1 MPSETLW
8 TGFQNRKIAAERA
21 VKDAKGR
28 NIADNI
34 DLISKKLYFAGD
46 KTASEI
52 ETDATLQV
60 PYAVY
65 RVTTSGVI
73 RRTDDV
79 VHVSA
84 DEGWDF
90 DGALVPN
97 DMIFWYNNGT
107 TGNWMLC
114 YRTTIK
120 VKVDSTNGWDSL
132 AVNTTTG
139 KMEFLRPGSGIYFV
153 ETLYGLTQAEKTK
166 LGGIAAGA
174 EVNVQSDWNET
185 DSTSDAY
192 IANKPTIPAAQVQSD
207 WAETDTTDVS
217 YIANKPT
224 QLTMSGDGTYITVTE
239 GTGTLT
245 VALTVHTGSY
255 TVNT

>member
-34 DLISKKLYFAGD
+34 DLISKKLYFAGN

-52 ETDATLQV
+52 ETDATLQI

-65 RVTTSGVI
+65 RVTTSGAI
-73 RRTDDV
+73 RHTDDLI
-79 VHVSA
+79 HVAA
-84 DEGWDF
+84 DEGWNF
-90 DGALVPN
+90 DGTLVPN

-114 YRTTIK
+114 YRTTLRAR
-120 VKVDSTNGWDSL
+120 VNNTSGWDTVT
-132 AVNTTTG
+132 VNTTSG
-139 KMEFLRPGSGIYFV
+139 EMEFRKSQDGIYSAV
-153 ETLYGLTQAEKTK
+153 SLYGLTQSEKTK

-192 IANKPTIPAAQVQSD
+192 V
-207 WAETDTTDVS
+207 
-217 YIANKPT
+217 ANKPT

>member
-1 MPSETLW
+1 M
-8 TGFQNRKIAAERA
+8 
-21 VKDAKGR
+21 D
-28 NIADNI
+28 
-34 DLISKKLYFAGD
+34 
-46 KTASEI
+46 
-52 ETDATLQV
+52 
-60 PYAVY
+60 
-65 RVTTSGVI
+65 
-73 RRTDDV
+73 
-79 VHVSA
+79 
-84 DEGWDF
+84 
-90 DGALVPN
+90 
-97 DMIFWYNNGT
+97 
-107 TGNWMLC
+107 
-114 YRTTIK
+114 
-120 VKVDSTNGWDSL
+120 
-132 AVNTTTG
+132 
-139 KMEFLRPGSGIYFV
+139 FLRPGSGIYFV

-174 EVNVQSDWNET
+174 EVNVQADWNEA
-185 DSTSDAY
+185 DSTSDAYIANKPTIPAAQVQADWAETDTTDVSY